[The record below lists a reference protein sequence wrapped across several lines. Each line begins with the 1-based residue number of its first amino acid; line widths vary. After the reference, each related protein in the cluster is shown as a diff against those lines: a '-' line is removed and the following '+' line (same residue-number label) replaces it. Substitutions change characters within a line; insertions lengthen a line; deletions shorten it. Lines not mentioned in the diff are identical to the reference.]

1 MLHSLRQRE
10 IQVRRIKVIG
20 IGSALRKDDSIGLR
34 LADSI
39 SVEEID
45 QSESSCDLSLLYA
58 LEGYDTAVIID
69 AVDFGGK
76 AGETRIMRAEDL
88 PKNPNE
94 THSMDLGFIL
104 GIMNLLES
112 SPDVFVFGV
121 QPADLGFGDSLSEAL
136 SMALPGIKRRLEE
149 FVKSLM

>member
-1 MLHSLRQRE
+1 MSK
-10 IQVRRIKVIG
+10 VRVIG

-34 LADSI
+34 LADGI

-45 QSESSCDLSLLYA
+45 HSESLCDFSLLYA
-58 LEGYDTAVIID
+58 LEGCDTAVIID

-104 GIMNLLES
+104 GIMSLLES

-121 QPADLGFGDSLSEAL
+121 QPADIGFGDSLSEDL
-136 SMALPGIKRRLEE
+136 SAALPGIKRRLEE